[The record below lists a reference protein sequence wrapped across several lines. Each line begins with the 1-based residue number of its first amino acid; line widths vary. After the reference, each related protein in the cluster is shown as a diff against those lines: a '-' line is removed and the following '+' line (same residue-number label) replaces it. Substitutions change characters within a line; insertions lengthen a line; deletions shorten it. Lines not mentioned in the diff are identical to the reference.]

1 MRQMKYD
8 TNRHYLYPV
17 MRPHSDDY
25 PKGDFTTLL
34 DAQFSSH
41 DVDVSIEY
49 TVNDDAINEHVRSS
63 QARCVAMLYCRDT
76 MYRQLVAKNIGKDK
90 FRLLEKIPMRMLQN
104 QVEVHP
110 AIVANARIEN
120 FPTSTAHDEYGDK
133 PIRLEKG
140 QPLAVDN
147 PWHFEVNSQ
156 QLKVDSLFNLAVDQ
170 QGELKDYE
178 FDVVIDEKKRYVDIK
193 ANEDTIDSFRKLRK
207 IKNAT
212 IPTIYLSSL
221 VTVLSYFQEIEA
233 DDLISEDI
241 PSVGWYRCLHKK
253 LEDHNIVLDEPDSG
267 SNYSIMRAAQQLLT
281 SDSSLRPFGRL
292 FQLGLIDDAE

>member
-1 MRQMKYD
+1 MKYD

-25 PKGDFTTLL
+25 PKGDFSTLL
-34 DAQFSSH
+34 NTQYSSH
-41 DVDVSIEY
+41 NVEVSIEY
-49 TVNDDAINEHVRSS
+49 TVSDDTINEYVRSS

-76 MYRQLVAKNIGKDK
+76 MYRQLLQQNIGEDK
-90 FRLLEKIPMRMLQN
+90 FRLSEKIPMRLLQN

-110 AIVANARIEN
+110 AIVAHTRIKN
-120 FPTSTAHDEYGDK
+120 FSTATAHDEYSDQH
-133 PIRLEKG
+133 IRIEKG
-140 QPLAVDN
+140 QPLAVDD

-156 QLKVDSLFNLAVDQ
+156 QLKVDSLFKLAVDE

-178 FDVVIDEKKRYVDIK
+178 FDVTINEKERYVDIK

-221 VTVLSYFQEIEA
+221 ITLLSRFQEINA
-233 DDLISEDI
+233 YSDLSFEDI

-253 LEDHNIVLDEPDSG
+253 LEDYNIVLDEPDNG
-267 SNYSIMRAAQQLLT
+267 SKHSIMRAAQQLLT
-281 SDSSLRPFGRL
+281 SDSSLRPYGRL
-292 FQLGLIDDAE
+292 FQLGLIDDTE